1 MSLSAKGRLVGAF
14 VVAVGVVAGIAV
26 AGRPLLA
33 GQGAAPR
40 QVPNLAGKIL
50 TVRGPIEPAAL
61 GPTLMHEHIFID
73 FQNPV
78 AEAAISRATDLALH
92 LAPVRLDTLYLVR
105 HRGVPNRD
113 NLYLTDF
120 ATSVAEVMEFKR
132 RGGGAIVDTTS
143 IGLGRDPEALVQVAH
158 ATGLQ
163 VVMGAGWYQK
173 QFHPADMDRRT
184 VDELTDVIVR
194 DITVGAEGTSVRAGV
209 IGEVGVNGDPLTE
222 NEMKSVRAAARAS
235 RITGAPV
242 TFHRG
247 GVGEE
252 KFAVL
257 DAMAAEGA
265 DLGRVIM
272 GHSNNITTDVPFMK
286 RLLERGVFIQFDTL
300 GRARTALGGVDDYK
314 VARGIVELVKAGYA
328 DRILLSQDVCTKAH
342 QKAYGGFGFS
352 YIQEHFLPVLR
363 QLGVGDADIEK
374 FMVENPR
381 RALTFAAPRP
391 GGGPATAQP

>member
-1 MSLSAKGRLVGAF
+1 MSLSTVRRLAGGFVLSLAA
-14 VVAVGVVAGIAV
+14 VVAADL
-26 AGRPLLA
+26 PLLA
-33 GQGAAPR
+33 GQAGAPG
-40 QVPNLAGKIL
+40 QIPNLAGKIL
-50 TVRGPIEPAAL
+50 TVTGPIDPAGL
-61 GPTLMHEHIFID
+61 GSTLMHEHIFID

-78 AEAAISRATDLALH
+78 SEANISRATDLAFH
-92 LAPVRLDTLYLVR
+92 LAPVSLQTLYDVR
-105 HRGVPNRD
+105 FRGVPNRD
-113 NLYLTDF
+113 NLYLTDLD
-120 ATSVAEVMEFKR
+120 TSVAEVMEFKR

-143 IGLGRDPEALVQVAH
+143 IGLGRDPEALVQVAR

-163 VVMGAGWYQK
+163 IVMGAGWYQK

-184 VDELTDVIVR
+184 VEELTEVIVR
-194 DITVGAEGTSVRAGV
+194 DITVGAEGTSVRSGV

-222 NEMKSVRAAARAS
+222 NEMKSIRAAARAS
-235 RITGAPV
+235 RITGAAV

-247 GVGEE
+247 GLGEE
-252 KFAVL
+252 KFTVL

-272 GHSNNITTDVPFMK
+272 GHSNSIATDLPFMK

-300 GRARTALGGVDDYK
+300 GRARSGLGGVHDYQ
-314 VARGIVELVKAGYA
+314 VAQGIVELVKAGYA
-328 DRILLSQDVCTKAH
+328 DRVLLSQDVCTKAH

-352 YIQEHFLPVLR
+352 YIQEHFLPALR
-363 QLGVGDADIEK
+363 QLGVSEADIEK

-391 GGGPATAQP
+391 GPGPATAAQP